1 MRVRRSLVSLVATLV
16 VVGALVVAP
25 GTGVSAP
32 AVAGLAQTQAIRVR
46 LAATA
51 CEIPTKL
58 LVRSWRGHRA
68 DRSGDIDI
76 IPQEPDFV
84 GTAGLPHSGPWDY
97 VAQVPLLL
105 YGPGYIQARGEV
117 DRVVTLADI
126 APTQGELVGY
136 PFEAPDGAPLSE
148 ALVPEAQRPDPPKAV
163 VVVVWDGAGRFVL
176 DAWPKSWP
184 NLEGLIHEGTWYE
197 EAEVGSSPPSTAQ
210 IHATIGT
217 GAFSRNHGLVA
228 HQLRIGD
235 RLTDPWEAGPR
246 YLVAP
251 TFADLYDRAMG
262 NQPLV
267 GALATV
273 AIHLGMM
280 GHGSLWGGGDK
291 DIAVLREREGAATL
305 GAEGLSW
312 NLPSTVAPYYRMLP
326 YVNDLPPIT
335 EYYDAVDLQDG
346 RDDDRWHQLAL
357 EGAKAEEALKT
368 PARIAWQTRLIDE
381 VVRREGF
388 GDDDMPDLL
397 YVNYKLVDEIG
408 HLYSMNAPEMRDA
421 VASQDAD
428 LPNLIDLLNRHV
440 GEGEWVMMLTADHG
454 HTPDPAVSGAQALEP
469 TKVADAIQQRFDTD
483 GDDVRIVEF
492 TQPTHIFIDTDEMEQ
507 NGTTLEEISAFLL
520 NVTKGE
526 LQGNQYPAQP
536 GVANERAFIAAFP
549 SDMLEELPCL
559 EGKLPDHG
567 SKDAATDQG

>member
-1 MRVRRSLVSLVATLV
+1 MRHRRALVAAV
-16 VVGALVVAP
+16 VVLTAVMALGAGTVTGAPVA
-25 GTGVSAP
+25 
-32 AVAGLAQTQAIRVR
+32 AGLAQTQALRAE
-46 LAATA
+46 LEAAA
-51 CEIPTKL
+51 CDVPTKL
-58 LVRSWRGHRA
+58 LVRGWRGHRV
-68 DRSGDIDI
+68 DRGGDIDI

-84 GTAGLPHSGPWDY
+84 GTGGLPHSGPWDY
-97 VAQVPLLL
+97 VAQVPLWL
-105 YGPGYIQARGEV
+105 YGPGHIQARGEV

-126 APTQGELVGY
+126 APTQGALVGF
-136 PFEAPDGAPLSE
+136 PFDAPDGAPLTES
-148 ALVPEAQRPDPPKAV
+148 LVPGADPPKLV

-176 DAWPKSWP
+176 DAWPKAWP
-184 NLEGLIHEGTWYE
+184 NLQGLIDEGTWYE

-217 GAFSRNHGLVA
+217 GAFSRTHGLVA
-228 HQLRIGD
+228 HQLHIGD

-262 NQPLV
+262 NRPLV
-267 GALATV
+267 GTLATV

-280 GHGSLWGGGDK
+280 SHGSLWGGGDQ

-312 NLPSTVAPYYRMLP
+312 NLTSNVAPYYRMLP

-335 EYYDAVDLQDG
+335 DYFDEIDLQDG
-346 RDDDRWHQLAL
+346 RDDGQWHELAL
-357 EGAKAEEALKT
+357 DGARAEEALKT
-368 PARIAWQTRLIDE
+368 PARIPWQTRLIDE

-388 GDDDMPDLL
+388 GADDVPDLL
-397 YVNYKLVDEIG
+397 SINYKLVDEIG
-408 HLYSMNAPEMRDA
+408 HLYSMNAVEMRDA
-421 VASQDAD
+421 VQAQDAD
-428 LPNLIDLLNRHV
+428 LLRLIDLLNERV

-469 TKVADAIQQRFDTD
+469 TKVAGVIQERFDTD

-492 TQPTHIFIDTDEMEQ
+492 TQPTHIFIDHDEMQQ
-507 NGTTLEEISAFLL
+507 NGTTLEEISSYLL
-520 NVTKGE
+520 TVTKGE

-536 GVANERAFIAAFP
+536 GVAAERAFIAAFP
-549 SDMLEELPCL
+549 SEMVEDLPCL
-559 EGKLPDHG
+559 QGKLPDHG
-567 SKDAATDQG
+567 SKDLAADQG